1 MLYKK
6 ILIVPIIILAI
17 SLVILSSSNEN
28 EKIDKTV
35 FHVTLADPKIYQEGI
50 FSDVFSLEAGE
61 YFFRFV
67 PNGDSPKSLSISLKG
82 ENFDFN
88 ENFKLNGTSHETGI
102 SQYYTWDYDGQKEIN
117 VFEPQ
122 DVIIQINP
130 NGNYLGTVSV
140 DIIEN

>member
-1 MLYKK
+1 MNKK
-6 ILIVPIIILAI
+6 IIIISIIIIVI
-17 SLVILSSSNEN
+17 SFVVLSSSNGN

-35 FHVTLADPKIYQEGI
+35 FHVTLADPEMYQDGL

-88 ENFKLNGTSHETGI
+88 ENFSLNGTSHETGI
-102 SQYYTWDYDGQKEIN
+102 SQYYTWDYLGQKKFEI
-117 VFEPQ
+117 FGQQE
-122 DVIIQINP
+122 VIIYINP
-130 NGNYLGTVSV
+130 NGNFLGTLSV
-140 DIIEN
+140 DILEN